1 MADQALTH
9 STNRK
14 LAVPLIENIESIQQ
28 CVQGA
33 PVHQHCV
40 TAHVTWPYELLLL
53 QTLGPQAQ
61 TIALPIQKSDA
72 ITESN
77 DIQHTD

>member
-1 MADQALTH
+1 
-9 STNRK
+9 
-14 LAVPLIENIESIQQ
+14 
-28 CVQGA
+28 
-33 PVHQHCV
+33 
-40 TAHVTWPYELLLL
+40 VTWPYELLLL